1 MLGKIKTAYRLL
13 ISNRKVLLVALMKN
27 LSFLFPDKLYLQ
39 LMFYCRTGHKLD
51 LKNPLTFN
59 EKLQWLKLYN
69 RNTLYTTLVDKY
81 AVKEYVT
88 KLIGNEHIVP
98 TLGVWNCVEDIDFD
112 ELPNQ
117 FVLKTTHGSGG
128 DVIIC
133 KDKSKFNKEKAIN
146 HLKKSI
152 KKDVYNVLREW
163 PYKNVPKRIIAEK
176 YMEDESGELRDFKV
190 LCFGGVPKM
199 TEYHQGRFKSHT
211 QDFYD
216 ENWTLLPIYQ
226 GTPLSGKV
234 MEKPAFFDE
243 MMSLSSMLSKD
254 MPHVRVDWYYVQN
267 QLYFGELTFFDASG
281 FEDFEPEEYNRILG
295 DWIKLPNL

>member
-1 MLGKIKTAYRLL
+1 MYR
-13 ISNRKVLLVALMKN
+13 
-27 LSFLFPDKLYLQ
+27 
-39 LMFYCRTGHKLD
+39 CRTGRKLN
-51 LKNPLTFN
+51 LENPHDFN
-59 EKLQWLKLYN
+59 EKLQWLKLYD
-69 RNTLYTTLVDKY
+69 RNSLYTTLVDKY

-88 KLIGNEHIVP
+88 KIIGKEYLIP
-98 TLGVWNCVEDIDFD
+98 TLGVWSNVDDIDFD
-112 ELPNQ
+112 KLPNQ

-133 KDKSKFNKEKAIN
+133 KDKSKFDKEKAAN
-146 HLKKSI
+146 HLKKSM
-152 KKDVYNVLREW
+152 KKDVYSVLREW

-176 YMEDESGELRDFKV
+176 YMEDESGELRDYKV
-190 LCFGGVPKM
+190 LCFDGTPKM

-226 GTPLSGKV
+226 GTPLSGKT
-234 MEKPAFFDE
+234 MEKPVFFDE
-243 MMSLSSMLSKD
+243 MMFLSSKLSKD

-281 FEDFEPEEYNRILG
+281 FDEFEPKEYNRILG